1 MLLSFIHKRSQKQ
14 HKENNTHDRIANR
27 IVQKWI
33 KVQEQ
38 CATFLQCQ
46 SEKLSFKTKKFLLAM
61 FLLLSGVCC
70 VYLIVDNVASD
81 KNKHLSIAPIK
92 VPEHV
97 AKAGD
102 ENTKASA
109 IVSEAEYERI
119 HRFQLFMDSL
129 SKSPSG
135 KRIYDSILNKS
146 PDLMNSIMLIQKMSK
161 SKNLQKNY

>member
-1 MLLSFIHKRSQKQ
+1 MLLLFRHKRSQKQ
-14 HKENNTHDRIANR
+14 HKGNITHDRIANG

-46 SEKLSFKTKKFLLAM
+46 SEKLSFKTKKFLLVM
-61 FLLLSGVCC
+61 FLLLSDAVCL
-70 VYLIVDNVASD
+70 YLIFESVASD
-81 KNKHLSIAPIK
+81 KNKCFSIAPIK
-92 VPEHV
+92 VPEH

-102 ENTKASA
+102 ENAKASA

-119 HRFQLFMDSL
+119 HRFQLLMDSL

-135 KRIYDSILNKS
+135 KQLYDSVLNKS
-146 PDLMNSIMLIQKMSK
+146 PGLMNSVMLIQKIYK
-161 SKNLQKNY
+161 SKNL